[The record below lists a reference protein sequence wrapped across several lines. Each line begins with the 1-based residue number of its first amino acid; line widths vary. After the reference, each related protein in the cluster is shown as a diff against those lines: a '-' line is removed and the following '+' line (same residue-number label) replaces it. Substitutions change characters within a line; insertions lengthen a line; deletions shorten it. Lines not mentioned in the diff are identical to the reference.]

1 MSDDAKK
8 LILARRARFV
18 AATLAGVGVA
28 CGKEPTPPPQPCL
41 SQPMTHLDAAPPEPC
56 LSPMPPPLD
65 AGAVAPEAAD
75 AGRPSEPDAGSKPMP
90 CLAPPLATTPT
101 GPVPRPCLTPVRPK
115 DKTQR

>member
-8 LILARRARFV
+8 IILARRARFV
-18 AATLAGVGVA
+18 AATLAGLGVA

-41 SQPMTHLDAAPPEPC
+41 AQPMTRADAAAPPEPC
-56 LSPMPPPLD
+56 LSPMPPPDGYGGAGPSD
-65 AGAVAPEAAD
+65 AGIPVEA
-75 AGRPSEPDAGSKPMP
+75 DAGSKPAMT
-90 CLAPPLATTPT
+90 ATTPPT